1 MKTLFSIGLP
11 PQTAGPEAWIG
22 RLIDGRYRVLEL
34 LAEGGMGAVFIA
46 EHTGLGKRVAL
57 KLVRPEF
64 TSDQVFVDR
73 FHREAMATA
82 HLDHPNIA
90 KAIDYGTLGNGDAYL
105 VMQLIR
111 GRSLGDV
118 IASGKSLPWRRVCE
132 LGAQIA
138 SALAAAHEI
147 GIVHRDLKPDNVIIE
162 GFDSQSPQAKVLDF
176 GVARIQDVR
185 ALGVPDRELTGLG
198 SVIGTPGYM
207 APEQACGG
215 IATASCD
222 LYSLGVIL
230 WELLAGRSLWQ
241 AETLTDLFTAQLT
254 EDPPSPTVPEPL
266 PAALEVL
273 ILQLLDREPTRR
285 PASARDLGEVFR
297 EFAVAQESKLQ
308 RNNSDSDSTSET
320 RAHRRRWQLGL
331 LAATAIALATY
342 LVIAAS

>member
-11 PQTAGPEAWIG
+11 PQAAGPEAWIG

-46 EHTGLGKRVAL
+46 EHTGLRKRVAL

-64 TSDQVFVDR
+64 ASDQVFVDR

-82 HLDHPNIA
+82 HLEHPNIA
-90 KAIDYGTLGNGDAYL
+90 KAIDYGSLDNGDAYL
-105 VMQLIR
+105 VMQLIH

-118 IASGKSLPWRRVCE
+118 IASGERMPWRQVCE
-132 LGAQIA
+132 LGAQI
-138 SALAAAHEI
+138 SGALAAAHEI
-147 GIVHRDLKPDNVIIE
+147 GIVHRDLKPENVIIE
-162 GFDSQSPQAKVLDF
+162 GWGGLHPRAKVLDF

-185 ALGVPDRELTGLG
+185 ALGVPDRELTRQG

-207 APEQACGG
+207 APEQACGA
-215 IATASCD
+215 IAAARCD

-230 WELLAGRSLWQ
+230 WELLAGRPLWK
-241 AETLTDLFTAQLT
+241 AEMLTDLFTAQLT
-254 EDPPSPTVPEPL
+254 EDPPSPSVHEPL

-273 ILQLLDREPTRR
+273 ILQLLDREPSRR

-297 EFAVAQESKLQ
+297 EFAMAQESKLQ
-308 RNNSDSDSTSET
+308 RNET
-320 RAHRRRWQLGL
+320 DPAPQTGAQRRRWQLGL
-331 LAATAIALATY
+331 VAAAVLALATY
-342 LVIAAS
+342 LVATAT